1 KEPALDE
8 AETQHTNR
16 CGIGDLGRK
25 SDFSWEANIGQVDAD
40 DPLWMGQ
47 CRQAHDTAPNVPTGG
62 SKLFVT
68 KPFMHQARQQVSRAD
83 RLHPSLPRTIRE
95 PEARKTG
102 NDDIKGALWVSTE
115 AFWVG
120 KHGNDL
126 MEAVKRVRPAMNE
139 EQRDGI
145 GSFPTFIE
153 KMNALP
159 IDLAFELR
167 KLIELRIV
175 VKPVVVVLP
184 VVY

>member
-1 KEPALDE
+1 
-8 AETQHTNR
+8 
-16 CGIGDLGRK
+16 
-25 SDFSWEANIGQVDAD
+25 
-40 DPLWMGQ
+40 
-47 CRQAHDTAPNVPTGG
+47 
-62 SKLFVT
+62 
-68 KPFMHQARQQVSRAD
+68 MHQARQQVSRAD

-139 EQRDGI
+139 EQRNGI

-159 IDLAFELR
+159 IDLGFELR
-167 KLIELRIV
+167 KLIERRFLAS
-175 VKPVVVVLP
+175 PVELVLP
-184 VVY
+184 IVC